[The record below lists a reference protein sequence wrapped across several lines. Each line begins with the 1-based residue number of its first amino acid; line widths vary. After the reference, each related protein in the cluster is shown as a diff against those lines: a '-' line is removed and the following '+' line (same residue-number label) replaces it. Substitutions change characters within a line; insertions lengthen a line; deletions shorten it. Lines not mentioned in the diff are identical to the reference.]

1 MWRKLKKKSRNLI
14 RQPGQKNQA
23 ALIGSQ
29 SVRGF
34 LIGKVGQAAFLR
46 CHGNLGTGVCVWS
59 VKRGWGTVEWSGVCM
74 GAKGWYEGRRFRK
87 KLESKAPNVLG
98 GFCEASHLKR
108 KDSSRVRRRNWRTEV
123 DGAKRKRKEENRFSR
138 SIP

>member
-1 MWRKLKKKSRNLI
+1 MAKTKKKKKSRNLI

-46 CHGNLGTGVCVWS
+46 CHGNLGTGVCGGAWS
-59 VKRGWGTVEWSGVCM
+59 VGYGGVEWSM
-74 GAKGWYEGRRFRK
+74 Y
-87 KLESKAPNVLG
+87 G
-98 GFCEASHLKR
+98 GER
-108 KDSSRVRRRNWRTEV
+108 MV
-123 DGAKRKRKEENRFSR
+123 
-138 SIP
+138 